1 MRTVRV
7 LFYRTYPFLTASLP
21 PGRFKAKG
29 FERTFERTLM
39 LATETAHRRTPGF
52 DSKRLHL
59 LDAAARVFSEEGYDR
74 ASMRRIAAEAEVS
87 LAGIYHYVASKEEL
101 LYWIQFHTFDS
112 LLRGLESSL
121 EGVVDPRQRLAA
133 AVRNH
138 VRHFG
143 ENMHELK
150 LCARELET
158 LEGEAYDDVHERRRA
173 YFEAVH
179 ELVRALPPKD
189 GEPRGSWLATANL
202 FGMLNWFYQWY
213 DAGRSRV
220 SLDDLAAQQ
229 TALFLDGYIASTSG
243 DDRRGIE

>member
-1 MRTVRV
+1 MLQAQT
-7 LFYRTYPFLTASLP
+7 TA
-21 PGRFKAKG
+21 
-29 FERTFERTLM
+29 
-39 LATETAHRRTPGF
+39 RRTPAF

-59 LDAAARVFSEEGYDR
+59 LDAAARVFSQVGYDR

-87 LAGIYHYVASKEEL
+87 LAGIYHYVAGKEEL

-112 LLRGLESSL
+112 LLRGLQASTKGL
-121 EGVVDPRQRLAA
+121 QAPRERLAA

-150 LCARELET
+150 VCARELDA
-158 LEGEAYDDVHERRRA
+158 LEGEAYDAVHDRRRA

-179 ELVRALPPKD
+179 ELVKD
-189 GEPRGSWLATANL
+189 VKTTQAGPNDSPGPGSWLATANL

-213 DAGRSRV
+213 DAERSPV

-229 TALFLDGYIASTSG
+229 TALFLDGYIASASSS
-243 DDRRGIE
+243 DSRGNE

>member
-1 MRTVRV
+1 
-7 LFYRTYPFLTASLP
+7 
-21 PGRFKAKG
+21 
-29 FERTFERTLM
+29 M
-39 LATETAHRRTPGF
+39 LAANTAHSRTPGF

-59 LDAAARVFSEEGYDR
+59 LDAAARVFSEVGYDR
-74 ASMRRIAAEAEVS
+74 ASMRRIAAEARVS

-158 LEGEAYDDVHERRRA
+158 LEGEAYDDVHERRRS
-173 YFEAVH
+173 YFGAVH
-179 ELVRALPPKD
+179 ELVKALQPKH
-189 GEPRGSWLATANL
+189 GTARSSWLATANL

-213 DAGRSRV
+213 DAERSQV

-243 DDRRGIE
+243 DDSRGNA